1 LRVWNGPDA
10 MIATIHDS
18 GSDPSA
24 TRFGATLRQIA
35 TLAAPVVVTELGLVL
50 MGVVDTLVVGR
61 IGPEAIGAVGLGN
74 ILFFAVAVFG
84 MGLLLGLDTVVSQAY
99 GAGRLDECYRWLVQ
113 GIFLAT
119 LAALPLVLVA
129 HGIARLLPAF
139 AIEPTVLALVIPYM
153 EVLAWSIPPLLL
165 FAACRRFLLATSV
178 VRPIAY
184 IVIVANLINLALAV
198 ALVLGY
204 GPIPALGTVGSA
216 WATLVSRTLLAVAL
230 AVLVVAQARRQASRQ
245 SVMLF
250 RVESD
255 RMRRLLGLGLPAAF
269 QVTLEVG
276 VFATATALVSMLDV
290 VSLSAHQVVI
300 QVSTMTFVVTIA
312 VGSAGGVLVGQ
323 ALGARAPDR
332 ARRTGWMAVLTGVA
346 FMGAAALLFLFGG
359 RAIVGAFSPDPAVIQ
374 VGATLLAVAA
384 AFQLFDGL
392 QAVLTGVLRGLG
404 DTRIPMVSNLAGHWL
419 LGLPLGYVLCFV
431 LGHGVVGMW
440 LGLSAGL
447 MAVGIVLL
455 ATWRYRAR
463 SLSLSVPSPAPIS
476 LPQP

>member
-1 LRVWNGPDA
+1 MTAPTPEAGVAGNGP
-10 MIATIHDS
+10 
-18 GSDPSA
+18 
-24 TRFGATLRQIA
+24 TLRRII

-84 MGLLLGLDTVVSQAY
+84 MGLLLGLDTVVSRSY
-99 GAGRLDECYRWLVQ
+99 GAARIDECYDWLVQ
-113 GIFLAT
+113 GLLLAL
-119 LAALPLVLVA
+119 LAAAPLLPVVYGLTW
-129 HGIARLLPAF
+129 LLPAF
-139 AIEPTVLALVIPYM
+139 AVEPTVLALAVPYM
-153 EVLAWSIPPLLL
+153 RVLAWSIPPLLL
-165 FAACRRFLLATSV
+165 FAACRRFLLATNV

-184 IVIVANLINLALAV
+184 VVIVANVANLALAV

-216 WATLVSRTLLAVAL
+216 WATLVSRMLLAAAL
-230 AVLVVAQARRQASRQ
+230 ATVLVVRARRLTPAR
-245 SVMLF
+245 LAL
-250 RVESD
+250 RVD
-255 RMRRLLGLGLPAAF
+255 PARMRRLLSLGLPAAL

-300 QVSTMTFVVTIA
+300 QVSTLTFVVTVA
-312 VGSAGGVLVGQ
+312 VGAAGGVLVGQ
-323 ALGARAPDR
+323 ALGAQDPARV
-332 ARRTGWMAVLTGVA
+332 RRTGWMAVLTGA
-346 FMGAAALLFLFGG
+346 GFMGTAALVFLLVP
-359 RAIVGAFSPDPAVIQ
+359 RAIVGAFSSDQSVIR

-404 DTRIPMVSNLAGHWL
+404 DTRMPMAANLAGHWL

-440 LGLSAGL
+440 IGLSIGL
-447 MAVGIVLL
+447 MAVGMVLL
-455 ATWRYRAR
+455 ATWRYRA
-463 SLSLSVPSPAPIS
+463 SLLRAG
-476 LPQP
+476 